1 MAGKTRDKDGLTD
14 KMKQAI
20 PIIAR
25 AKSKHQGVLQCERLG
40 IIRQHHYYKHWVKDR
55 TYVEKLEAERE
66 KYFLE
71 VRDSVNDVFMAYA
84 EVLAQRLV
92 ALGLQ
97 DGSDRLRAI
106 EDVLTTLGF
115 EFGRG
120 SKVAVQTN
128 VSQSQSDASFAERFR
143 EAQEER
149 ERRTIQARK
158 HAKEIKEELG
168 EE

>member
-1 MAGKTRDKDGLTD
+1 MAGRTRDKDGLTD
-14 KMKQAI
+14 KMRRAL

-25 AKSKHQGVLQCERLG
+25 AKSKHQGVLQCEKLG
-40 IIRQHHYYKHWVKDR
+40 IIKQHHYYKHWVKDR
-55 TYVEKLEAERE
+55 NYVEKLEAERE
-66 KYFLE
+66 KYFHE
-71 VRDSVNDVFMAYA
+71 VRETVKDVFLNYA

-106 EDVLTTLGF
+106 EDVLTTIGF

-128 VSQSQSDASFAERFR
+128 VSQNQLGGSFAESLR
-143 EAQEER
+143 EVQEER
-149 ERRTIQARK
+149 ERRAHEARRSRVL
-158 HAKEIKEELG
+158 ESEED